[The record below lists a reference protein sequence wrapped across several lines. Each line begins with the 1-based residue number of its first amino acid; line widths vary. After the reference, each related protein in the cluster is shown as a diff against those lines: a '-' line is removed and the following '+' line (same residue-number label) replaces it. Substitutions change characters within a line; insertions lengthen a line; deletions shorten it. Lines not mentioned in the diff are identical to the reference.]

1 MSPYRR
7 ILPAIAAFCFAVAS
21 EGQEDSHEHQAEPT
35 PLREP
40 GQSEREH
47 VAPDAPG
54 LTMPEMSRTEMVQ
67 VMGMNDR
74 QPYHRFQL
82 DEVEGQWT
90 NHDTSSAWDGELYW
104 GNDVD
109 KLALKSEGDIS
120 GSNVSDARAELAWDR
135 IFSRSWSGQ
144 LGVRHD
150 WGDGPERD
158 WAAAGVRGLAPYFF
172 DVEAAFYIGESGRT
186 ALRFAA
192 DYDLLI
198 TQRLILQ
205 PKAELNAYGK
215 DDPARGLMSGLS
227 DIDIGLRLRYE
238 LRREIAPYIG
248 VSWASALGK
257 TSDLQRA
264 NGEDPNQWMFLAG
277 LRISF

>member
-1 MSPYRR
+1 MSPVRR
-7 ILPAIAAFCFAVAS
+7 TLAGIVACCLALTS
-21 EGQEDSHEHQAEPT
+21 EAQEHSHEQAPEPAT
-35 PLREP
+35 LGEP

-54 LTMPEMSRTEMVQ
+54 LTMPEMSRSEMIR
-67 VMGMNDR
+67 VMGMND
-74 QPYHRFQL
+74 QQTYHRFQL
-82 DEVEGQWT
+82 DELEGQWT
-90 NHDTSSAWDGELYW
+90 GHDTTSAWDGELYW
-104 GNDVD
+104 GNDVN
-109 KLALKSEGDIS
+109 KLALKSEGEIA
-120 GSNVSDARAELAWDR
+120 GSNVADARAELVWDR
-135 IFSRSWSGQ
+135 IVSRWWSGQ

-158 WAAAGVRGLAPYFF
+158 WGAAGLRGLAPYFF
-172 DVEAAFYIGESGRT
+172 DVEAVFYLGEGGRT

-192 DYDLLI
+192 DYDLLL

-227 DIDIGLRLRYE
+227 DVDIGLRLRYE
-238 LRREIAPYIG
+238 FRREIAPYIG
-248 VSWASALGK
+248 VSWASALGE

-264 NGEDPNQWMFLAG
+264 NGEDPGKWRILAG
-277 LRISF
+277 LRITF